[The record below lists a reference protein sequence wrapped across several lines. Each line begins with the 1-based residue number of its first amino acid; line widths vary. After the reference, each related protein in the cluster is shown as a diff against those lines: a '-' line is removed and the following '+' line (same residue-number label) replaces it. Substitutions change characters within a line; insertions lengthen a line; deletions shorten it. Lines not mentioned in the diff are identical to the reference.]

1 MAEFMQAAGQEA
13 RPVLVSSDQPG
24 RMVAHAG
31 GVHNFPF
38 TGMPAEVPDHVG
50 AHLLGVGGF
59 TAAGPPR
66 DQGGGPMWLR
76 KEQGGTEITYRK
88 VVYAWPEDGSV
99 AEVPP
104 ELGAD
109 LLSIRGAGYSVA
121 KSPKPEEPEP
131 EPEDGGGEEPDADAA
146 SGTDGGEF
154 VKPSRSRSRT
164 PKA

>member
-1 MAEFMQAAGQEA
+1 M
-13 RPVLVSSDQPG
+13 LVSSDQPG
-24 RMVAHAG
+24 RMVAHTG

-38 TGMPAEVPDHVG
+38 TGAPAEVPDHVG

-76 KEQGGTEITYRK
+76 KEQGGTELTFRK
-88 VVYAWPEDGSV
+88 EVYAWPEDGSV
-99 AEVPP
+99 TEVPP

-121 KSPKPEEPEP
+121 EAPEPEP
-131 EPEDGGGEEPDADAA
+131 EPAAKAEGGDGEPGRGPVAADGEAA
-146 SGTDGGEF
+146 EAA
-154 VKPSRSRSRT
+154 KPSRSRTRGT
-164 PKA
+164 ARA